1 MRKAQLK
8 NYFRLRRVTY
18 MENIYEILKSFGI
31 SVPEDKKEE
40 FAKQFNENYKTLAE
54 VNNLK
59 SKLSNAEAER
69 DNLQAKYDTDI
80 AQRDTDLNDLK
91 QKLAD
96 AGTDAETLK
105 NLQSELDTLQTNY
118 TNAQDDYK
126 KALDKQAYEFAIKE
140 KTNSL
145 QFTSASAKKAFLSDA
160 LAKNLTMD
168 NGNILGFDDFVNAYK
183 EQDAGAFIAETP
195 RPNFSSKSTKPDEPT
210 GTKTNEGKEGK
221 ERPLIW

>member
-1 MRKAQLK
+1 
-8 NYFRLRRVTY
+8 

-31 SVPEDKKEE
+31 SVSEDKKAE
-40 FAKQFNENYKTLAE
+40 FDRLFNENYKTQAE

-59 SKLSNAEAER
+59 GKLANVEEER
-69 DNLQAKYDTDI
+69 DNLQSKYDTDI
-80 AQRDTDLNDLK
+80 AQRDVDLNDLK

-105 NLQSELDTLQTNY
+105 NLQSEFDTLQTSY
-118 TNAQDDYK
+118 TNAQEDYK

-145 QFTSASAKKAFLSDA
+145 QFTSASAKKAFLNDA

-168 NGNILGFDDFVNAYK
+168 KGNILGFDDFVSAYK
-183 EQDAGAFIAETP
+183 EQDAGAFVDEPQDNTE
-195 RPNFSSKSTKPDEPT
+195 RPKFSSKSNKSDERKD
-210 GTKTNEGKEGK
+210 TKTKEVK

>member
-1 MRKAQLK
+1 
-8 NYFRLRRVTY
+8 
-18 MENIYEILKSFGI
+18 MENIYEILKSVGI
-31 SVPEDKKEE
+31 IVPEDKKEE
-40 FAKQFNENYKTLAE
+40 FDKLLNENYKTSAE
-54 VNNLK
+54 VNNLR
-59 SKLSNAEAER
+59 SKLSNAETER
-69 DNLQAKYDTDI
+69 DNLQTKYDTDI

-105 NLQSELDTLQTNY
+105 KLQSELDTLQANY
-118 TNAQDDYK
+118 TNAQADYK

-183 EQDAGAFIAETP
+183 EQDAGAFSTEVP
-195 RPNFSSKSTKPDEPT
+195 RPNFSSKSTKPNEPT
-210 GTKTNEGKEGK
+210 GTNTNEGNEGK

>member
-1 MRKAQLK
+1 
-8 NYFRLRRVTY
+8 
-18 MENIYEILKSFGI
+18 MENIYEILKSVGI
-31 SVPEDKKEE
+31 IVPEDKKAE
-40 FAKQFNENYKTLAE
+40 FDKLLNENYKTSAE
-54 VNNLK
+54 VNNLR
-59 SKLSNAEAER
+59 SKLSNAETER
-69 DNLQAKYDTDI
+69 DNLQTKYDTDI

-105 NLQSELDTLQTNY
+105 KLQSELDTLQTNY
-118 TNAQDDYK
+118 TNAQADYK

-168 NGNILGFDDFVNAYK
+168 NGNK
-183 EQDAGAFIAETP
+183 EQDAGAFSTEVS
-195 RPNFSSKSTKPDEPT
+195 RPNFSSRSTKPNEPT
-210 GTKTNEGKEGK
+210 GTNTNEGNEGK

>member
-1 MRKAQLK
+1 
-8 NYFRLRRVTY
+8 

-59 SKLSNAEAER
+59 SKLSNAETER

-118 TNAQDDYK
+118 TNAQADYK

-160 LAKNLTMD
+160 LAK
-168 NGNILGFDDFVNAYK
+168 GFDDFVNA
-183 EQDAGAFIAETP
+183 
-195 RPNFSSKSTKPDEPT
+195 
-210 GTKTNEGKEGK
+210 
-221 ERPLIW
+221 

>member
-1 MRKAQLK
+1 
-8 NYFRLRRVTY
+8 

-31 SVPEDKKEE
+31 IVPEDKKAD
-40 FAKQFNENYKTLAE
+40 FDKAVSKNYKTVKE
-54 VNNLK
+54 VEGING
-59 SKLSNAEAER
+59 KLSKAEGER
-69 DNLQAKYDTDI
+69 DALQVKYDTDI

-105 NLQSELDTLQTNY
+105 KLQSELDTLQTNY
-118 TNAQDDYK
+118 TNAQADYK

-183 EQDAGAFIAETP
+183 EQDAGAFSTEVS
-195 RPNFSSKSTKPDEPT
+195 RPNFSSKSTKPAEST
-210 GTKTNEGKEGK
+210 GTSTNEGKESK